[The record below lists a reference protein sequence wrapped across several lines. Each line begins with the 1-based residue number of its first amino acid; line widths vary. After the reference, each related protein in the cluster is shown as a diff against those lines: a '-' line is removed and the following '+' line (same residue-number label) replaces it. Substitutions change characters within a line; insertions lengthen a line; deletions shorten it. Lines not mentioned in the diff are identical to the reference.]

1 MAQTAPLAMSRAL
14 LGLGAIAAWTQALIT
29 EWPRLTAFGP
39 ICSEASGFLGLGGH
53 CPACYVAAALSVG
66 FLLSFVPQPRAQTQ
80 KARA

>member
-1 MAQTAPLAMSRAL
+1 MAQPASLATTRAL

-53 CPACYVAAALSVG
+53 CPACYVAAALTVG
-66 FLLSFVPQPRAQTQ
+66 FLLSFVPQAQMQLQ